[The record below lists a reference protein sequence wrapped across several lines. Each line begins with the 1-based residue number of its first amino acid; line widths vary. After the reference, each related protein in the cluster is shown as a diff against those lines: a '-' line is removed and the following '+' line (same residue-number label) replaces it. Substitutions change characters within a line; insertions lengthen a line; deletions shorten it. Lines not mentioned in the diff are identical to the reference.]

1 MKKFLRFVGELK
13 SWCCLSFTA
22 SLLIYIVIDILVPGE
37 LPPGNVVMD
46 IAWRWSYGYIKYRL
60 VFQLLGLCLC
70 ISILQYVFF
79 SGQMLKKPSYFVRIA
94 VFGVLCLGLCV
105 GAVTAFGW
113 FSLDSLEH
121 WGKFFLIFMVC
132 FVGISLG
139 FELYF
144 RIMGKKY
151 DEALGRSQKRK
162 SHEET
167 VEKP

>member
-1 MKKFLRFVGELK
+1 MKKFLQMVMELK
-13 SWCCLSFTA
+13 NWICLSFTA
-22 SLLIYIVIDILVPGE
+22 SLLIYIVIDIMVPGE

-94 VFGVLCLGLCV
+94 V
-105 GAVTAFGW
+105 GW

-121 WGKFFLIFMVC
+121 WGKFFLIFVVC

-139 FELYF
+139 FEVYY
-144 RIMGKKY
+144 RAMGKRY
-151 DEALGRSQKRK
+151 NEALGRKQKEAPR
-162 SHEET
+162 E
-167 VEKP
+167 

>member
-1 MKKFLRFVGELK
+1 MKKFLQMVMELK
-13 SWCCLSFTA
+13 NWICLSFTA

-46 IAWRWSYGYIKYRL
+46 IAWCWSYGYIKYRL

-94 VFGVLCLGLCV
+94 VFGVLCLGLCT
-105 GAVTAFGW
+105 GATIAFGW

-121 WGKFFLIFMVC
+121 WGKFFLIFVVC

-139 FELYF
+139 FEVYY
-144 RIMGKKY
+144 RAMGKRY
-151 DEALGRSQKRK
+151 NEALGRKQKEAPR
-162 SHEET
+162 E
-167 VEKP
+167 